1 MTCAGRVSETKSMQT
16 PFDRAKALDLIES
29 KPAPRSALAAEAF
42 ERAKAWE
49 LAELQA
55 RIRERQSK

>member
-1 MTCAGRVSETKSMQT
+1 MQT

-29 KPAPRSALAAEAF
+29 KPAARSALAAEAF

-49 LAELQA
+49 LVELQA